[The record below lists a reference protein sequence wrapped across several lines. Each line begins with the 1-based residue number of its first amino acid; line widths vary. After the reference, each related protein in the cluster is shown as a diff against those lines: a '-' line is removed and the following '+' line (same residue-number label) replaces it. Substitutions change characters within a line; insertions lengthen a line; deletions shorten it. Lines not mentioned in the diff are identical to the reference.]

1 MPMRSSV
8 VLALGFYSAFMV
20 ADKVEIQTLSYQ
32 EGAEPARWI
41 CDGST
46 SFEITEGNRTERGT
60 DVILYI
66 NAESE
71 EFLQEHRTAGDTE

>member
-1 MPMRSSV
+1 
-8 VLALGFYSAFMV
+8 MV

-46 SFEITEGNRTERGT
+46 EFEITEEAIQKGNVFKLAEKNADGKQLYLVKIPVNTE
-60 DVILYI
+60 DLYGMRDMA
-66 NAESE
+66 NQ
-71 EFLQEHRTAGDTE
+71 FLLVH